1 MHPPVFCVSK
11 HQIHIAL
18 IFILSLYLFIMDMKL
33 HIVHVIASNTEQKA
47 SISPFYV
54 ISDLFEYSRLKTLI

>member
-11 HQIHIAL
+11 HQIHIIL
-18 IFILSLYLFIMDMKL
+18 IFILSLFLFIMDMKSR
-33 HIVHVIASNTEQKA
+33 IVPVIASNTEQKA

-54 ISDLFEYSRLKTLI
+54 ISDLLK